1 MRLPNQIIYKNSI
14 IKFKYMDKKTSIKE
28 KAYGIYDPKFR
39 TILIYKNMKKRDLLN
54 TVLHELVH
62 LIGDKSKYKI
72 RNFSEEKVCNLIG
85 DELGYLFCKNP
96 QMINFIKRCVNE

>member
-1 MRLPNQIIYKNSI
+1 
-14 IKFKYMDKKTSIKE
+14 
-28 KAYGIYDPKFR
+28 
-39 TILIYKNMKKRDLLN
+39 MKKRDLLN

-72 RNFSEEKVCNLIG
+72 RNFSEERVCNLIG

-96 QMINFIKRCVNE
+96 LNDKFYKKVR